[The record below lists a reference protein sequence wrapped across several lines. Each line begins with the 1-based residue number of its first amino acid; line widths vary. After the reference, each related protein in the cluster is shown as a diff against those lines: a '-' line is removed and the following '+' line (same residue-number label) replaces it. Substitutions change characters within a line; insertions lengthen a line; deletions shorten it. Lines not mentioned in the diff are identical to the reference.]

1 MSEDI
6 KQAVRNVF
14 ENVWNKGDASAAD
27 LIYADTYTAHIANV
41 SSAIRGVEEFKQ
53 FVALFRAISPD
64 LCFTIDDQISEG
76 DKVAT
81 RWTARLQDK
90 GDGSA
95 SDPGGENI
103 VVTGMSI
110 HKMVNGR
117 LVESWD
123 NWDAMTV
130 FQSMGQDVFE
140 TLSLNL

>member
-6 KQAVRNVF
+6 KQLVRSVF
-14 ENVWNKGDASAAD
+14 ETVWNHGDAATAGQ
-27 LIYADTYTAHIANV
+27 IYADSYVANIANMP
-41 SSAIRGVEEFKQ
+41 SAICGVEEFMQ

-64 LCFTIDDQISEG
+64 LTFTVDDQVSEG

-81 RWTARLQDK
+81 RWTARLRSN
-90 GDGSA
+90 GDAQAPQSE
-95 SDPGGENI
+95 DENI
-103 VVTGMSI
+103 VVTGMSF
-110 HKMVNGR
+110 HQVANGK

-140 TLSLNL
+140 SLSLNL